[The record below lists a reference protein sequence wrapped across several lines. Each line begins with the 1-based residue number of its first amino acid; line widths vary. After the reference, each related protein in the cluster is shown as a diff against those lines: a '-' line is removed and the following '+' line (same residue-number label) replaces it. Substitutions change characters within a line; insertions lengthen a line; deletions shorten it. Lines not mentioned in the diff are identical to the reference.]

1 MANPI
6 MKMEE
11 SRAEQ
16 ERVIGANEVMTVNGS
31 IQITAFLGIM
41 VVLAASFVWNKFTLG
56 YTDLV
61 SAMTLGGAVLGFV
74 LAMIVSFTR
83 ITYLIP
89 VYAICEGFFL
99 GGISAVSEHS
109 YPGIVVQA
117 VAGTF
122 ATLFS
127 MLILYRTGLIRC
139 SDKFRSVMFI
149 STSSVLGV
157 YLIDFV
163 GRFFN
168 YSVPL
173 INESSN
179 LGILLSVIVSIIA
192 ALNLIIDFDFIEQGA
207 QRMYPKKYE
216 WFGAFGL
223 MVTLV
228 WLYFEIL
235 RLLAKLNSRD

>member
-99 GGISAVSEHS
+99 GGISAVFEHS

-149 STSSVLGV
+149 STLSVLGV
-157 YLIDFV
+157 YLINFV
-163 GRFFN
+163 GSFFN

-179 LGILLSVIVSIIA
+179 LGILVSVIVFVFKASPIA
-192 ALNLIIDFDFIEQGA
+192 SFTGFNAFNPTPAFSPADTTTLNL
-207 QRMYPKKYE
+207 
-216 WFGAFGL
+216 
-223 MVTLV
+223 
-228 WLYFEIL
+228 
-235 RLLAKLNSRD
+235 S